1 MKNNIIRIKLV
12 LIRHGITAGNK
23 ERRYIGTTD
32 EPLTEEGKTLL
43 YEAKEAGRYRE
54 AAIVF
59 SSPMKRCIQ
68 TAEILYPGQSIF
80 PVEEWREMDFGEFE
94 GKNYTDLKGRADYQ
108 AWIDSNGTLPFPGGE
123 SREEFCTR
131 SMSGLSKVLDT
142 LAEQTGGEKEP
153 LTAACIV
160 HGGTIMALLSSLGI
174 GGYFDF
180 QCANGE
186 GYEVE
191 LYDKTS
197 GKITGEIKC

>member
-1 MKNNIIRIKLV
+1 MKNNIIKIKLV

-23 ERRYIGTTD
+23 EHRYIGTTD

-43 YEAKEAGRYRE
+43 YEAKEAGRYGE

-94 GKNYTDLKGRADYQ
+94 GKNYADLNGRADYQ
-108 AWIDSNGTLPFPGGE
+108 VWIDSNGTLPFPGGE
-123 SREEFCTR
+123 SREGFCTR